1 MSDVDSKRAR
11 IQSRVE
17 ASQERLKRESDQL
30 PALPPRAAPTDAYPP
45 EDFKSLAKEHP
56 WLLVAAGAGAGL
68 LVGAL
73 LPKRAGSKL
82 GGRTLALATAGA
94 ELAMALSRN
103 ARDVA
108 SDSAR
113 EGLQR
118 IEDSTAPLR
127 PRAGSA
133 AASGTRNARSTRIRI
148 AGEAIKLAS
157 RLRK

>member
-1 MSDVDSKRAR
+1 MSEVDSKRAR

-30 PALPPRAAPTDAYPP
+30 PALPPRAAPADAYPP

-68 LVGAL
+68 LMGAL

-127 PRAGSA
+127 RRAGSA
-133 AASGTRNARSTRIRI
+133 AANSTRNARSTGIRI

>member
-118 IEDSTAPLR
+118 IEDSTA
-127 PRAGSA
+127 
-133 AASGTRNARSTRIRI
+133 RSMGVTIDR
-148 AGEAIKLAS
+148 
-157 RLRK
+157 